1 MTRRAKIRWGD
12 CSAGAKQ
19 GICALCGRT
28 APLTFHH
35 LIPRKLHRRA
45 RFRKHFTRQ
54 AFMRGAALCRL
65 CHDGIHD
72 LYDEMTLARSLRTIA
87 ELKRDPR
94 VRKHAAWVRRQK
106 AL

>member
-1 MTRRAKIRWGD
+1 MARRVKTGWAG
-12 CSAGAKQ
+12 CSAGARR

-28 APLTFHH
+28 APLTLHH

-45 RFRKHFTRQ
+45 RFRKRHTREEL
-54 AFMRGAALCRL
+54 ARGVDLCRL

-72 LYDEMTLARSLRTIA
+72 LYDPMTLARSLRTVTD
-87 ELKRDPR
+87 LKSDPR
-94 VRKHAAWVRRQK
+94 IRKHAAWVRRQR